1 MTTIEFSIG
10 DELLDAITEAGR
22 TKAIPMTFTDDL
34 GSQVLNQPIDEEIEV
49 PEKGPPLRLVR

>member
-1 MTTIEFSIG
+1 
-10 DELLDAITEAGR
+10 
-22 TKAIPMTFTDDL
+22 MTFTDDL